1 VGRRRRR
8 QLLGVSIT
16 ELPRMSR
23 KAMFVYVNC
32 LDYKGVLLRK
42 DGLETDRAYVKRIGM
57 VHEPRR

>member
-1 VGRRRRR
+1 
-8 QLLGVSIT
+8 
-16 ELPRMSR
+16 MSR